1 MWDTLLIVMAI
12 IALGIFSALC
22 IYLMVVFARLKSIL
36 QIVESETKIVAAKTI
51 PILSNLEVIT
61 EKIKNVT
68 ENIDE
73 QVLLVKSSISS
84 IKEIADNIVS
94 LERRVQERIEEPVME
109 TVGTL
114 AAVVSGIRAFITRL
128 RA

>member
-1 MWDTLLIVMAI
+1 MDTLLVLMEI
-12 IALGIFSALC
+12 IALGALTVLC
-22 IYLMVVFARLKSIL
+22 VYLITVSIRVKSIL
-36 QIVESETKIVAAKTI
+36 QIVESETKTVAAKAI
-51 PILSNLEVIT
+51 PVLNNLEIIT
-61 EKIKNVT
+61 EKIKSVT

-73 QVLLVKSSISS
+73 QVVLVKSSISS
-84 IKEIADNIVS
+84 IKEIADNIVN

-114 AAVVSGIRAFITRL
+114 AAVVTGIRAFITRL

>member
-1 MWDTLLIVMAI
+1 MDTLLVLMEI
-12 IALGIFSALC
+12 IALGALTVLC
-22 IYLMVVFARLKSIL
+22 VYLITVFIRVKSIL
-36 QIVESETKIVAAKTI
+36 QIIESETKTVAAKAI
-51 PILSNLEVIT
+51 PVLNNIEIIT

-73 QVLLVKSSISS
+73 QVVLVKSSINS
-84 IKEIADNIVS
+84 IKEIADNIVN

-114 AAVVSGIRAFITRL
+114 AAVVTGIRAFITRL

>member
-1 MWDTLLIVMAI
+1 MDTLLVLMEI
-12 IALGIFSALC
+12 IALAALTVLC
-22 IYLMVVFARLKSIL
+22 IYLITVFIRVKSIL
-36 QIVESETKIVAAKTI
+36 QIIESETKTVVAKAI
-51 PILSNLEVIT
+51 PVLNNIEIIT
-61 EKIKNVT
+61 EKIKSVT

-73 QVLLVKSSISS
+73 QVVLVKSSISS
-84 IKEIADNIVS
+84 IKEIADNIVN